1 MQKADDGRVA
11 LNAIRHIVRALRES
25 AAGAERKTGIT
36 GSQLFVLKTL
46 ARAGVMS
53 VNELAAETF
62 THQST
67 VSVVV
72 RKLVAQKLVR
82 KSASAR
88 DQRSVEL
95 TVSPKGRALLK
106 RAPTSAQG
114 RLIAAVRALPSAE
127 RKRLAATLVRL
138 ASAVETRRRK
148 PSMFFEDGKPR

>member
-11 LNAIRHIVRALRES
+11 LNAIRRIVRALRES
-25 AAGAERKTGIT
+25 AAVAERRTGIT
-36 GSQLFVLKTL
+36 GSQLFVLKIL

-95 TVSPKGRALLK
+95 TVTPKGRARLR

-114 RLIAAVRALPSAE
+114 RLIAAVRSLPPAE
-127 RKRLAATLVRL
+127 RRKLAATLVRL
-138 ASAVETRRRK
+138 ASVVETKRRK
-148 PSMFFEDGKPR
+148 PAMFFEDGKSR